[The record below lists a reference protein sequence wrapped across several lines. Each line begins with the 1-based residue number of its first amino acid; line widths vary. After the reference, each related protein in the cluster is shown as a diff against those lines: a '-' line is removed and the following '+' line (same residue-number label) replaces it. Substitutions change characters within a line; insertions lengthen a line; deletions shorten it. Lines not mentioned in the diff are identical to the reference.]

1 VILAV
6 APSPSLD
13 VTYVVEE
20 LIEGQQARPL
30 EVHRVAGGKAIN
42 AARAAR
48 AVGADVRVV
57 APLGGDSGD
66 FIATELARAGI
77 PLRAVPTD
85 ALTRTCVSVFARASG
100 SLTEIYEHAP
110 PIADAWP
117 GMLAG
122 IETELASAAS
132 PARLLLSGSIPPTG
146 TPDPLGDVARLAAAA
161 GAAWA
166 VDTHGDALRRA
177 LDLAPSVVKVN
188 RREAAEAL
196 DADGG
201 HGGPDARALAT
212 ALHERTGGLAIV
224 TDGPAGVVA
233 VDAERAV
240 RAALPGVHG
249 GFPVGSGDTMLG
261 ALLAA
266 LDAGEPVEAALGT
279 ATAAATANALVP
291 GAAIFARDDLRR
303 LRGLVR
309 LTAA

>member
-20 LIEGQQARPL
+20 LVEGGQSRPL

-48 AVGADVRVV
+48 ALGAQVRVV
-57 APLGGDSGD
+57 APLGGPSGD
-66 FIATELARAGI
+66 AIAAELDRAGI
-77 PLRAVPTD
+77 
-85 ALTRTCVSVFARASG
+85 ALHAIPSAEPARTCVSVFSRASG

-117 GMLAG
+117 GMLAA
-122 IETELASAAS
+122 IRRDLAA
-132 PARLLLSGSIPPTG
+132 PAPVHVLLSGSLPPTG
-146 TPDPLGDVARLAAAA
+146 MPDPLAEVADLVTSA
-161 GAAWA
+161 GARWA
-166 VDTHGDALRRA
+166 VDTHGEALRRA
-177 LDLAPSVVKVN
+177 LELAPRIVKVN
-188 RREAAEAL
+188 RAEAADAL
-196 DADGG
+196 DGDG
-201 HGGPDARALAT
+201 DTQELAR

-233 VDAERAV
+233 VDDERALRV
-240 RAALPGVHG
+240 HLPGVHG
-249 GFPVGSGDTMLG
+249 GFPVGSGDTLLG

-266 LDAGEPVEAALGT
+266 LDAGEPLDSALVT

-291 GAAIFARDDLRR
+291 GAAVLRPADLPG
-303 LRGLVR
+303 LRAAVR
-309 LTAA
+309 VADV